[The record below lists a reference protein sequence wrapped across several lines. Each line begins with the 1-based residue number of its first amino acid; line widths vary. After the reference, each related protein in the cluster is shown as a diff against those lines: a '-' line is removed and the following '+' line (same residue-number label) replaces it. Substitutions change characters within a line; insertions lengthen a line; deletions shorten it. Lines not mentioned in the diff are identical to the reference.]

1 MKFSHKVVAG
11 ALSVALMG
19 SVLYISSSN
28 ESDYVEIQ
36 NQVQFNNKKKVDI
49 QAEKKEPIIQDAPPG
64 QNSGG
69 SSSASSGVQ
78 VKGNGKLI
86 TDVSKNPIGAP
97 VYDGL
102 TRNDPLY
109 ETDYEAIRSSNQDNP
124 LKDLG
129 DYSVAG
135 QGEIITVENNKIT
148 TASGWSGSRYGT
160 GGAMKANRESLS
172 KTTNGRYWMINGR
185 LAVCMTGMV
194 VMSPEDRAKVEPL
207 CSVASNYNYPG
218 SRSGLT
224 TGKCYEPSLKL
235 APSWHNDSQGS
246 KNFNFDVD
254 LVLDNGTVLAVTIV
268 DYKGIQIGSDSG
280 ALYDCTKVKGYCH
293 YQGNKDNTNWR
304 VCTLEVQT
312 SGTIPGSTIS
322 RGELCLEGHKIV
334 KAVVYSGSIK
344 WK

>member
-36 NQVQFNNKKKVDI
+36 NQVQFNSKKKVDL

-69 SSSASSGVQ
+69 SSQASSGVQ

-97 VYDGL
+97 IYDGL

-280 ALYDCTKVKGYCH
+280 ALYDCTRVKGYCH

-312 SGTIPGSTIS
+312 SGTTPGSTIS

>member
-36 NQVQFNNKKKVDI
+36 NQVQFNNKKKVDL

-69 SSSASSGVQ
+69 SSQASSGVQ

-97 VYDGL
+97 LYDGL

-160 GGAMKANRESLS
+160 GGAMRANRESLS

-312 SGTIPGSTIS
+312 SGTTPGSTIS

>member
-36 NQVQFNNKKKVDI
+36 NQVQFNNKKKVDL

-69 SSSASSGVQ
+69 SSSSSSIQ

-135 QGEIITVENNKIT
+135 QGEIITVENNEIT

>member
-19 SVLYISSSN
+19 SVLYISYSN

-36 NQVQFNNKKKVDI
+36 NQVQFNNKKKVDL
-49 QAEKKEPIIQDAPPG
+49 QAEKKEPVAQDAPPG

-69 SSSASSGVQ
+69 SSQASSGVQ

-97 VYDGL
+97 IYDGL

-109 ETDYEAIRSSNQDNP
+109 ETDYEAIRASNQDNP

-312 SGTIPGSTIS
+312 SGTTPGSTIS

>member
-1 MKFSHKVVAG
+1 MKFSHKIVAG

-28 ESDYVEIQ
+28 ETDYVEIQ
-36 NQVQFNNKKKVDI
+36 NQVQINNKKKVDL
-49 QAEKKEPIIQDAPPG
+49 QAEKRDPIIPDVPPG

-69 SSSASSGVQ
+69 SSSNFQ

-135 QGEIITVENNKIT
+135 QGEIITIEHNQVSN
-148 TASGWSGSRYGT
+148 ASGWSGSRYGT
-160 GGAMKANRESLS
+160 GGAMKANRDLLS
-172 KTTNGRYWMINGR
+172 KTTDGQYWMINGR
-185 LAVCMTGMV
+185 LAVCLTGMV
-194 VMSPEDRAKVEPL
+194 VMSPEDQAKVGPL
-207 CSVASNYNYPG
+207 CSVESNYNFPG

-246 KNFNFDVD
+246 KYFNFDVD
-254 LVLDNGTVLAVTIV
+254 LVLDNGNVLAVTIV

-312 SGTIPGSTIS
+312 TGSLPGSTIT
-322 RGELCLEGHKIV
+322 RRDFCLEGHKIV
-334 KAVVYSGSIK
+334 KAVTYPGSIK

>member
-1 MKFSHKVVAG
+1 MKFSHKIVAG

-28 ESDYVEIQ
+28 ETDYVEIQ
-36 NQVQFNNKKKVDI
+36 NQVQINNKKKVDL
-49 QAEKKEPIIQDAPPG
+49 QAEKRDPVIPDAPPG

-69 SSSASSGVQ
+69 SSSSSNFQ

-86 TDVSKNPIGAP
+86 TDISKNPIGAP

-109 ETDYEAIRSSNQDNP
+109 EMDYEAIRASNQDNP
-124 LKDLG
+124 LKELG
-129 DYSVAG
+129 DYSIAG
-135 QGEIITVENNKIT
+135 KGEIITIENNEISN
-148 TASGWSGSRYGT
+148 ASGWSGNRYGT
-160 GGAMKANRESLS
+160 GGAMKANRDLLS
-172 KTTNGRYWMINGR
+172 KTTDGQYWMINGR
-185 LAVCMTGMV
+185 LAVCLTGMV
-194 VMSPEDRAKVEPL
+194 VMSPEDRVKVEPI
-207 CSVASNYNYPG
+207 CSVESNYNFPG

-246 KNFNFDVD
+246 KYFNFDVD

-268 DYKGIQIGSDSG
+268 DYKGIQVGSDSG

-312 SGTIPGSTIS
+312 TGSLPGSSIT
-322 RGELCLEGHKIV
+322 RRDFCLEGHKIV
-334 KAVVYSGSIK
+334 KAVTYPGSIK

>member
-28 ESDYVEIQ
+28 ETDYVEIQ
-36 NQVQFNNKKKVDI
+36 NQVQINNKKKVDL
-49 QAEKKEPIIQDAPPG
+49 QAEKRDPIIPDAPPG

-69 SSSASSGVQ
+69 NSSSSNFQ

-86 TDVSKNPIGAP
+86 TDISKNPIGAP

-109 ETDYEAIRSSNQDNP
+109 ETDYEAIRASNQDNP

-129 DYSVAG
+129 DYSRAG
-135 QGEIITVENNKIT
+135 QGEIITIENNKVSN
-148 TASGWSGSRYGT
+148 ASGWSGPRYGT
-160 GGAMKANRESLS
+160 GGAMKANRDLLS
-172 KTTNGRYWMINGR
+172 KTTDGQYWMINGR
-185 LAVCMTGMV
+185 LAVCLTGMV
-194 VMSPEDRAKVEPL
+194 VMSPEDQAKVGPL
-207 CSVASNYNYPG
+207 CSVESNYNYPG

-246 KNFNFDVD
+246 KYFNFDVD

-312 SGTIPGSTIS
+312 TGSLPGSSIT
-322 RGELCLEGHKIV
+322 RRDFCLEGHKIV
-334 KAVVYSGSIK
+334 KAVTYPGIIK

>member
-36 NQVQFNNKKKVDI
+36 NQVQFNNKKKVDL

-69 SSSASSGVQ
+69 SSSSSSVQ

-97 VYDGL
+97 LYDGL

-109 ETDYEAIRSSNQDNP
+109 ETDYESIRSSNQNNP

-129 DYSVAG
+129 DYSRAG
-135 QGEIITVENNKIT
+135 QGELITVEYTKTN
-148 TASGWSGSRYGT
+148 ASEWSGTRYGAK
-160 GGAMKANRESLS
+160 GAMGSNRDLLS
-172 KTTNGRYWMINGR
+172 KTTNGKYWMINGR
-185 LAVCMTGMV
+185 LAICMTGMV
-194 VMSPEDRAKVEPL
+194 VMSTEDRAKVEPL
-207 CSVASNYNYPG
+207 CSVGANYTYPG
-218 SRSGLT
+218 SRSGI
-224 TGKCYEPSLKL
+224 TGRCYEPSSSI
-235 APSWHNDSQGS
+235 APSWHNDSKGAE
-246 KNFNFDVD
+246 KFNFDVD
-254 LVLDNGTVLAVTIV
+254 IVLDNGTVLAATIV
-268 DYKGIQIGSDSG
+268 EYKGIQIGYDSG
-280 ALYDCTKVKGYCH
+280 ASYDCTKVKGYCH

-304 VCTLEVQT
+304 VCSLELQT
-312 SGTIPGSTIS
+312 SGSIPGSPTS
-322 RGELCLEGHKIV
+322 RKELCLEGHKII
-334 KAVVYSGSIK
+334 KVVIYPGSIK
-344 WK
+344 WR

>member
-1 MKFSHKVVAG
+1 MKFSHKIVAG

-28 ESDYVEIQ
+28 ETDYVEIQ
-36 NQVQFNNKKKVDI
+36 NQVQINNKKKVDL
-49 QAEKKEPIIQDAPPG
+49 QAEKRDPIIPDAPPG

-69 SSSASSGVQ
+69 SSSSNFQ

-97 VYDGL
+97 IYDGL

-129 DYSVAG
+129 DYSRAD
-135 QGEIITVENNKIT
+135 QGEIITVEFAKYT
-148 TASGWSGSRYGT
+148 TASSWSGSRYGA

-172 KTTNGRYWMINGR
+172 KTTNGRFWMINGR
-185 LAVCMTGMV
+185 LAVCLSGMV
-194 VMSPEDRAKVEPL
+194 VMSPEDQAKVGPL
-207 CSVASNYNYPG
+207 CSVESNYNYPG

-224 TGKCYEPSLKL
+224 AGKCYEPSKKI
-235 APSWHNDSQGS
+235 APSWHDDSEGS
-246 KNFNFDVD
+246 KKYNFDVD

-268 DYKGIQIGSDSG
+268 DYKGIQIGHDDG
-280 ALYDCTKVKGYCH
+280 ALYDSTKVKGYCH

-304 VCTLEVQT
+304 VCTLEVET
-312 SGTIPGSTIS
+312 SGTTPGSSIS
-322 RGELCLEGHKIV
+322 RSELCLEGHKIV
-334 KAVVYSGSIK
+334 KAVVYPGSIK

>member
-28 ESDYVEIQ
+28 ESDYIEIQ
-36 NQVQFNNKKKVDI
+36 NQVQFNSKKKVDL

-69 SSSASSGVQ
+69 SSQASSGVQ

-97 VYDGL
+97 IYDGL

-160 GGAMKANRESLS
+160 GGAMRANRESLS

-312 SGTIPGSTIS
+312 SGTTPGSTIS

>member
-19 SVLYISSSN
+19 SVLYISFSN

-36 NQVQFNNKKKVDI
+36 NQVQFNNKKKVDL
-49 QAEKKEPIIQDAPPG
+49 QAEKKESIIQDAPPG

-69 SSSASSGVQ
+69 SSSSSSVQ

-97 VYDGL
+97 IYDGL

-172 KTTNGRYWMINGR
+172 KTINGRYWMINGR

-312 SGTIPGSTIS
+312 SGTTPGSTIS

>member
-1 MKFSHKVVAG
+1 MKFSHKIVVG

-19 SVLYISSSN
+19 SVLYISSSD
-28 ESDYVEIQ
+28 ETDYVGIQ
-36 NQVQFNNKKKVDI
+36 NQVQINNKKKVDL
-49 QAEKKEPIIQDAPPG
+49 QAEKRDPIIPDAPPG

-69 SSSASSGVQ
+69 SSSSSNFQ

-86 TDVSKNPIGAP
+86 TDISKNPIGAP

-109 ETDYEAIRSSNQDNP
+109 ETDYVAIRSSNQDNP

-135 QGEIITVENNKIT
+135 QGEIITIENNKVSN
-148 TASGWSGSRYGT
+148 ASGWSGTRYGT
-160 GGAMKANRESLS
+160 GGAMKANRDLLS
-172 KTTNGRYWMINGR
+172 KTTDGQYWMINGR
-185 LAVCMTGMV
+185 LAVCLTGMV
-194 VMSPEDRAKVEPL
+194 VMSPEDRAKVEPI
-207 CSVASNYNYPG
+207 CSVESNYNYPG

-246 KNFNFDVD
+246 KYFNFDVD

-268 DYKGIQIGSDSG
+268 DYKGIQVGSDSG

-312 SGTIPGSTIS
+312 TGSLPGSSVT
-322 RGELCLEGHKIV
+322 RRDFCLEGHKIV
-334 KAVVYSGSIK
+334 KAVTYPGIIK

>member
-28 ESDYVEIQ
+28 ESDYVGIQ
-36 NQVQFNNKKKVDI
+36 NQVQFNNKKKVDL

-69 SSSASSGVQ
+69 SSQASSGVQ

-97 VYDGL
+97 IYDGL
-102 TRNDPLY
+102 TRDDPLY
-109 ETDYEAIRSSNQDNP
+109 ETDYEAIRASNQDNP

-135 QGEIITVENNKIT
+135 QGELVTVEFHPKN
-148 TASGWSGSRYGT
+148 ASEWSGDRLGT
-160 GGAMKANRESLS
+160 GGAMKANRDSLS
-172 KTTNGRYWMINGR
+172 KTTNGRFWMINGR
-185 LAVCMTGMV
+185 LAVCLSGMV

-207 CSVASNYNYPG
+207 CSVASNYTYPG
-218 SRSGLT
+218 GISGI
-224 TGKCYEPSLKL
+224 TGKCYQPSRKI
-235 APSWHNDSQGS
+235 APSWHNDSEGS
-246 KNFNFDVD
+246 RKFNFDVD
-254 LVLDNGTVLAVTIV
+254 IVLDNGTVLAVTIV
-268 DYKGIQIGSDSG
+268 DYKGIQIGHDNG

-304 VCTLEVQT
+304 VCTLEVQS
-312 SGTIPGSTIS
+312 SGSVPESSIS
-322 RGELCLEGHKIV
+322 RKELCLEGHKIV
-334 KAVVYSGSIK
+334 KAVVYPGSIK

>member
-11 ALSVALMG
+11 VLSVALMG

-36 NQVQFNNKKKVDI
+36 NQVQFNNKKKVDL
-49 QAEKKEPIIQDAPPG
+49 QAEKKEPVIQDAPPG

-69 SSSASSGVQ
+69 SSSSSSIQ

-312 SGTIPGSTIS
+312 SGTTPGSTIS

>member
-28 ESDYVEIQ
+28 ESDYIEIQ
-36 NQVQFNNKKKVDI
+36 NQVQFNSKKKVDL

-69 SSSASSGVQ
+69 SSQASSGVQ

-97 VYDGL
+97 IYDGL

-312 SGTIPGSTIS
+312 SGTTPGSTIS

>member
-28 ESDYVEIQ
+28 ESDYIEIQ
-36 NQVQFNNKKKVDI
+36 NQVQFNSKKKVDL

-69 SSSASSGVQ
+69 SSQASSGVQ

-97 VYDGL
+97 IYDGL

-135 QGEIITVENNKIT
+135 QGEIITVENDKIT

-312 SGTIPGSTIS
+312 SGTTPGSTIS

>member
-1 MKFSHKVVAG
+1 M
-11 ALSVALMG
+11 
-19 SVLYISSSN
+19 
-28 ESDYVEIQ
+28 
-36 NQVQFNNKKKVDI
+36 
-49 QAEKKEPIIQDAPPG
+49 
-64 QNSGG
+64 
-69 SSSASSGVQ
+69 
-78 VKGNGKLI
+78 KGNGKLI

-97 VYDGL
+97 IYDGL

-129 DYSVAG
+129 DYSVAV

-312 SGTIPGSTIS
+312 SGTTPGSTIS

>member
-1 MKFSHKVVAG
+1 MKFSHKIVAG

-28 ESDYVEIQ
+28 ETDYVEIQ
-36 NQVQFNNKKKVDI
+36 NQVQINNKKKVDL
-49 QAEKKEPIIQDAPPG
+49 QAEKRDPIIPDVPPG

-69 SSSASSGVQ
+69 SLSNFQ

-135 QGEIITVENNKIT
+135 QGEIITIEHNQVSN
-148 TASGWSGSRYGT
+148 ASGWSGSRYGT
-160 GGAMKANRESLS
+160 GGAMKANRDLLS
-172 KTTNGRYWMINGR
+172 KTTDGQYWMINGR
-185 LAVCMTGMV
+185 LAVCLTGMV
-194 VMSPEDRAKVEPL
+194 VMSPEDQAKVGPL
-207 CSVASNYNYPG
+207 CSVESNYNFPG

-246 KNFNFDVD
+246 KYFNFDVD

-312 SGTIPGSTIS
+312 TGSLPGSTIT
-322 RGELCLEGHKIV
+322 RRDFCLEGHKIV
-334 KAVVYSGSIK
+334 KAVTYPGSIK

>member
-28 ESDYVEIQ
+28 ESDYIEIQ
-36 NQVQFNNKKKVDI
+36 NQVQFNSKKKVDL

-69 SSSASSGVQ
+69 SSQASSGVQ

-109 ETDYEAIRSSNQDNP
+109 ETDYEALRASNQDNP

-135 QGEIITVENNKIT
+135 QGEIITVENDKIT

-312 SGTIPGSTIS
+312 SGTTPGSTIS

>member
-11 ALSVALMG
+11 TLSVALMG

-28 ESDYVEIQ
+28 ESDYVEIH
-36 NQVQFNNKKKVDI
+36 NQVQFNNKKKVDL

-69 SSSASSGVQ
+69 SSQSSNFQ

-312 SGTIPGSTIS
+312 SGTTPGSTIS

>member
-28 ESDYVEIQ
+28 ETDYVEIH
-36 NQVQFNNKKKVDI
+36 NQVQINNKKKVDL
-49 QAEKKEPIIQDAPPG
+49 QAEKRDPIIPDAPSG

-69 SSSASSGVQ
+69 TSSSNFQ

-97 VYDGL
+97 IYDGL

-109 ETDYEAIRSSNQDNP
+109 ELDYEAIRASNQDNP

-129 DYSVAG
+129 DYSREE
-135 QGEIITVENNKIT
+135 QGELITVEYTKTN
-148 TASGWSGSRYGT
+148 ASEWSGSRYGAK
-160 GGAMKANRESLS
+160 GAMGNNRDLLS
-172 KTTNGRYWMINGR
+172 KTTNGKYWMINGR

-207 CSVASNYNYPG
+207 CSVGSNYTYPG
-218 SRSGLT
+218 SRSGI
-224 TGKCYEPSLKL
+224 TGKCYEPSSKI
-235 APSWHNDSQGS
+235 APSWHDDSQGS
-246 KNFNFDVD
+246 KKFNFDVD
-254 LVLDNGTVLAVTIV
+254 IVLDNGTVLAATIV
-268 DYKGIQIGSDSG
+268 EYKGIQIGHDSG

-293 YQGNKDNTNWR
+293 YQGNKNNTNWR
-304 VCTLEVQT
+304 VCSLELQT
-312 SGTIPGSTIS
+312 SGSVPGSTTS
-322 RGELCLEGHKIV
+322 RKDLGLEGHKIV
-334 KAVVYSGSIK
+334 KVITYPGSIK
-344 WK
+344 WN

>member
-36 NQVQFNNKKKVDI
+36 NQVQFNNKKKVDL

-69 SSSASSGVQ
+69 SSAPSSVQ

-86 TDVSKNPIGAP
+86 TDISKNPIGAP
-97 VYDGL
+97 IYDGL

-109 ETDYEAIRSSNQDNP
+109 ETDYEAIRASNQDNP

-135 QGEIITVENNKIT
+135 QGEIITVEFSKYT
-148 TASGWSGSRYGT
+148 TASSWSGSRLGA

-185 LAVCMTGMV
+185 LAVCLTGMV

-207 CSVASNYNYPG
+207 CSVASNYTYDG
-218 SRSGLT
+218 GISGI
-224 TGKCYEPSLKL
+224 TGKCYQPSRKI
-235 APSWHNDSQGS
+235 APSWNNTSEGS
-246 KNFNFDVD
+246 KNYNFDVD
-254 LVLDNGTVLAVTIV
+254 IILDNGTVLAVTIV
-268 DYKGIQIGSDSG
+268 DYKGIQIGHDGG

-312 SGTIPGSTIS
+312 SGTTPGSTIS

-334 KAVVYSGSIK
+334 KAVVYPGSIK

>member
-11 ALSVALMG
+11 VLSVALMG

-36 NQVQFNNKKKVDI
+36 NQVQFNNKKKVDL

-69 SSSASSGVQ
+69 SSSSSSIQ

-97 VYDGL
+97 IYDGL

-235 APSWHNDSQGS
+235 APSWHNDSHGS

-312 SGTIPGSTIS
+312 SGTTPGSTIS

>member
-28 ESDYVEIQ
+28 ETDYVEIQ
-36 NQVQFNNKKKVDI
+36 NQVQINNKKKVDL
-49 QAEKKEPIIQDAPPG
+49 QAEKRDPIIPDVPPG

-69 SSSASSGVQ
+69 SSSNFQ
-78 VKGNGKLI
+78 VKGNGKPI

-135 QGEIITVENNKIT
+135 QGEIITIEHNQVSN
-148 TASGWSGSRYGT
+148 ASGWSGSRYGT
-160 GGAMKANRESLS
+160 GGAMKANRDLLS
-172 KTTNGRYWMINGR
+172 KTTDGQYWMINGR
-185 LAVCMTGMV
+185 LAVCLTGMV
-194 VMSPEDRAKVEPL
+194 VMSPEDQAKVGPL
-207 CSVASNYNYPG
+207 CSVESNYNFPG

-246 KNFNFDVD
+246 KYFNFDVD

-312 SGTIPGSTIS
+312 TGSLPGSTIT
-322 RGELCLEGHKIV
+322 RRDFCLEGHKIV
-334 KAVVYSGSIK
+334 KAVTYPGIIK

>member
-28 ESDYVEIQ
+28 ETDYVGIQ
-36 NQVQFNNKKKVDI
+36 NQVQINNKKKVDL
-49 QAEKKEPIIQDAPPG
+49 QAEKRDPIIPDAPPG

-69 SSSASSGVQ
+69 SSSSSNFH

-86 TDVSKNPIGAP
+86 TDISKNPIGAP

-135 QGEIITVENNKIT
+135 QGEIITIENNKVSN
-148 TASGWSGSRYGT
+148 ASGWSGSRYGT
-160 GGAMKANRESLS
+160 GGAMKANRDLLS
-172 KTTNGRYWMINGR
+172 KTTDGQYWMINGR
-185 LAVCMTGMV
+185 LAVCLTGMV
-194 VMSPEDRAKVEPL
+194 VMSPEDQAKVGPL
-207 CSVASNYNYPG
+207 CSVESNYNYPG

-224 TGKCYEPSLKL
+224 TGKCYEPNLKL

-246 KNFNFDVD
+246 KYFNFDVD

-312 SGTIPGSTIS
+312 TGSLPGSTIT
-322 RGELCLEGHKIV
+322 RRDFCLEGHKIV
-334 KAVVYSGSIK
+334 KAVTYPGIIK

>member
-1 MKFSHKVVAG
+1 MKFSHKIVAG

-28 ESDYVEIQ
+28 ETDYVEIQ
-36 NQVQFNNKKKVDI
+36 NQVQINNKKKVDL
-49 QAEKKEPIIQDAPPG
+49 QAEKRDPIIPDVPPG

-69 SSSASSGVQ
+69 SSSNFQ

-135 QGEIITVENNKIT
+135 QGEIITIEHNQVSN
-148 TASGWSGSRYGT
+148 ASGWSGSRYGT
-160 GGAMKANRESLS
+160 GGAMKANRDLLS
-172 KTTNGRYWMINGR
+172 KTTDGQYWMINGR
-185 LAVCMTGMV
+185 LAVCLTGMV
-194 VMSPEDRAKVEPL
+194 VMSPEDRAKVEPI
-207 CSVASNYNYPG
+207 CSEESNYNFPVC
-218 SRSGLT
+218 RIELT

-246 KNFNFDVD
+246 KYFNFDVD

-312 SGTIPGSTIS
+312 TGSLPGSTIT
-322 RGELCLEGHKIV
+322 RRDFCLEGHKIV
-334 KAVVYSGSIK
+334 KAVTYPGSIK

>member
-1 MKFSHKVVAG
+1 MKFSHKIVAG

-28 ESDYVEIQ
+28 ETDYVEIQ
-36 NQVQFNNKKKVDI
+36 NQVQINNKKKVDL
-49 QAEKKEPIIQDAPPG
+49 QAEKRDPIIPDVPPG

-69 SSSASSGVQ
+69 SSSNFQ

-135 QGEIITVENNKIT
+135 QGEIITIEHNQVSNAN
-148 TASGWSGSRYGT
+148 GWSGSRYGT
-160 GGAMKANRESLS
+160 GGAMKANRDLLS
-172 KTTNGRYWMINGR
+172 KTTDGQYWMINGR
-185 LAVCMTGMV
+185 LAVCLTGMV
-194 VMSPEDRAKVEPL
+194 VMSPEDQAKVGPL
-207 CSVASNYNYPG
+207 CSVESNYNFPG

-246 KNFNFDVD
+246 KYFNFDVD

-312 SGTIPGSTIS
+312 TGSLPGSTIT
-322 RGELCLEGHKIV
+322 RRDFCLEGHKIV
-334 KAVVYSGSIK
+334 KAVTYPGSIK

>member
-1 MKFSHKVVAG
+1 MKFSHKIVAG
-11 ALSVALMG
+11 ALLVALMG

-28 ESDYVEIQ
+28 ETDYVEIQ
-36 NQVQFNNKKKVDI
+36 NQVQINNKKKVDL
-49 QAEKKEPIIQDAPPG
+49 QAEKRGPIIPDVPPG

-69 SSSASSGVQ
+69 SSSNFQ

-135 QGEIITVENNKIT
+135 QGEIITIEHNQVSN
-148 TASGWSGSRYGT
+148 ASGWSGSRYGT
-160 GGAMKANRESLS
+160 GGAMKANRDLLS
-172 KTTNGRYWMINGR
+172 KTTDGQYWMINGR
-185 LAVCMTGMV
+185 LAVCLTGMV
-194 VMSPEDRAKVEPL
+194 VMSPEDQAKVGPL
-207 CSVASNYNYPG
+207 CSVESNYNFPG

-246 KNFNFDVD
+246 KYFNFDVD

-312 SGTIPGSTIS
+312 TGSLPGSTIT
-322 RGELCLEGHKIV
+322 RRDFCLEGHKIV
-334 KAVVYSGSIK
+334 KAVTYPGSIK

>member
-1 MKFSHKVVAG
+1 MKFSHKVVVG
-11 ALSVALMG
+11 ALSIALMG

-28 ESDYVEIQ
+28 ETDYVEIH
-36 NQVQFNNKKKVDI
+36 NQVQINNKKKVDL
-49 QAEKKEPIIQDAPPG
+49 QAEKKDPIIPDAPPG

-69 SSSASSGVQ
+69 SSSNFQ

-135 QGEIITVENNKIT
+135 QGEIITIERNQVSN
-148 TASGWSGSRYGT
+148 ASGWSGSRYGT
-160 GGAMKANRESLS
+160 GGAMKANRDLLS
-172 KTTNGRYWMINGR
+172 KTTDGQYWMINRR
-185 LAVCMTGMV
+185 LAVCLTGMV
-194 VMSPEDRAKVEPL
+194 VMSPEDRAKVEPI
-207 CSVASNYNYPG
+207 CSVESNYNFPG

-246 KNFNFDVD
+246 KYFNFDVD

-312 SGTIPGSTIS
+312 TGSLPGSTIT
-322 RGELCLEGHKIV
+322 RRDFCLEGHKIV
-334 KAVVYSGSIK
+334 KAVTYPGSIK

>member
-1 MKFSHKVVAG
+1 MKFSHKVVVG

-28 ESDYVEIQ
+28 ETDYVEIQ
-36 NQVQFNNKKKVDI
+36 NQVQYNNKKKVDL
-49 QAEKKEPIIQDAPPG
+49 QAEKRDPIIPDVPPG

-69 SSSASSGVQ
+69 SSSNFQ

-109 ETDYEAIRSSNQDNP
+109 ETDYEAIRASNQDNP

-129 DYSVAG
+129 DYSIAG
-135 QGEIITVENNKIT
+135 QGEIITIEHNQVSN
-148 TASGWSGSRYGT
+148 ASGWSGNRYGT
-160 GGAMKANRESLS
+160 GGAMKANRDLLS
-172 KTTNGRYWMINGR
+172 KTTDGQYWMINGR
-185 LAVCMTGMV
+185 LAVCLTGMV
-194 VMSPEDRAKVEPL
+194 VMSPEDRAKVEPI
-207 CSVASNYNYPG
+207 CSVESNYNFPG

-224 TGKCYEPSLKL
+224 TGKCYEPSLNL

-246 KNFNFDVD
+246 KYFNFDVD

-312 SGTIPGSTIS
+312 TGSLPGSTIT
-322 RGELCLEGHKIV
+322 RRDFCLEGHKIV
-334 KAVVYSGSIK
+334 KAVTYPGSIK